1 MRAPIYLDHAATT
14 PLDPRVLE
22 SMLPYLTDHYGNAS
36 SVHALGRRA
45 RFAVEDSREQIAA
58 LLGAEPSEVVFTSG
72 GTESDNAALKGA
84 VEATGK
90 GLLTSTVEHEAVLQT
105 AHALAKQGR
114 AVRLL
119 TPGDPGAL
127 TVEDIADHLDE
138 DIGLVS
144 VMHINNETGAQTDV
158 RAVGDLCQQRGV
170 LLHTDAVQSA
180 GLYALNVD
188 DLGVDLLSASA
199 HKFYGPKGIGFLYV
213 RGGTELPS
221 FVHGGAQER
230 KRRGGTENV
239 AAIVGMAEAMKHAY
253 ADREARLATLVQLRD
268 RLQAGL
274 VATLDDA
281 IQFNTP
287 FVGGKAAPHIVNL
300 SFVADASGGLDGEML
315 LLNMDMEGV
324 AVSSGSACTSG
335 AVEPSHVLL
344 ALGIDPATA
353 AATIRFSLGR
363 HTTEAHIDR
372 AVETLAKV
380 HQRMAL
386 FA

>member
-1 MRAPIYLDHAATT
+1 MKAPIYLDHAATT

-22 SMLPYLTDHYGNAS
+22 AMLPYLTDHYGNAS

-58 LLGAEPSEVVFTSG
+58 LLGAEPSEIVFTSG

-84 VEATGK
+84 VDATGK

-105 AHALAKQGR
+105 AHALQRQAR
-114 AVRLL
+114 TVRLL
-119 TPGDPGAL
+119 TPGASGAL
-127 TVEDIADHLDE
+127 TAGQISDHLDG

-144 VMHINNETGAQTDV
+144 VMHINNETGAETDV
-158 RAVGDLCQQRGV
+158 RAVADLCQQHGV

-213 RGGTELPS
+213 RGGTTLPS

-239 AAIVGMAEAMKHAY
+239 AAIVGMAEALKQAY
-253 ADREARLATLVQLRD
+253 ADHDAWLAALIQLRD
-268 RLQAGL
+268 RLHAGL
-274 VATLDDA
+274 ADALGQA

-287 FVGGKAAPHIVNL
+287 FAEGAVAPHIVNL
-300 SFVADASGGLDGEML
+300 SFVADEAGGLDGEML

-353 AATIRFSLGR
+353 AATIRFSIGR
-363 HTTEAHIDR
+363 HTAEAHIDR
-372 AVETLAKV
+372 AVDTLAKV

>member
-1 MRAPIYLDHAATT
+1 MREPIYLDHAATT

-22 SMLPYLTDHYGNAS
+22 TMMPYLTGHYGNAS

-72 GTESDNAALKGA
+72 GTEADNAALKGA
-84 VEATGK
+84 VLLTGK

-105 AHALAKQGR
+105 AHALERQGR
-114 AVRLL
+114 TVRLL
-119 TPGDPGAL
+119 TPGHAGAL
-127 TVEDIADHLDE
+127 TAGQVAAHLDG

-144 VMHINNETGAQTDV
+144 VMHVNNETGAETDLP
-158 RAVGDLCQQRGV
+158 AVAALCQQHGV
-170 LLHTDAVQSA
+170 LLHTDAVQSV

-213 RGGTELPS
+213 RAGTDLPS
-221 FVHGGAQER
+221 FMHGGAQER

-239 AAIVGMAEAMKHAY
+239 AAIVGMAKALTEAY
-253 ADREARLATLVQLRD
+253 AEHETHLATLVQLRD
-268 RLQAGL
+268 RLRMGL
-274 VATLDDA
+274 LDSLGDA
-281 IQFNTP
+281 IRFNTP
-287 FVGGKAAPHIVNL
+287 FAEGNVAPHIVNV

-315 LLNMDMEGV
+315 LLNMDMEDV

-363 HTTEAHIDR
+363 HTTEAQIDR
-372 AVETLAKV
+372 AVGTLAKV

>member
-1 MRAPIYLDHAATT
+1 MKAPIYLDHAATT

-22 SMLPYLTDHYGNAS
+22 VMLPYLTDHYGNAS

-45 RFAVEDSREQIAA
+45 RFAVEESREHIAA

-105 AHALAKQGR
+105 AHALEKQGR
-114 AVRLL
+114 TVRLL
-119 TPGDPGAL
+119 TPGAAGAL
-127 TVEDIADHLDE
+127 TASQVADHLDGG
-138 DIGLVS
+138 IGLVS
-144 VMHINNETGAQTDV
+144 VMHINNETGATTDV
-158 RAVGDLCQQRGV
+158 RAVADLCQQRGV

-180 GLYALNVD
+180 GLYALDVD

-213 RGGTELPS
+213 RGGTALAS
-221 FVHGGAQER
+221 FMHGGAQER

-239 AAIVGMAEAMKHAY
+239 AAIVGMAEALKLSY
-253 ADREARLATLVQLRD
+253 AEHEARLAALVHLRD
-268 RLQAGL
+268 RLHTGL
-274 VATLDDA
+274 RETLGDA

-287 FVGGKAAPHIVNL
+287 FADGAVAPHIVNL

-344 ALGIDPATA
+344 ALGIDAATA

-363 HTTEAHIDR
+363 YTTAAHIDR
-372 AVETLAKV
+372 AVETLTKV
-380 HQRMAL
+380 YHRMAL